1 MRKAAKKVV
10 RPWGGYEIIEKKNN
24 HWVKKLFVTEAE
36 QTSLQSHNHRK
47 VLKGKV
53 RATCGNKTSDLSVG
67 DSFHVGQGERH
78 RLYGVTNAVVPLVN
92 RLKLILFAMMTITAG

>member
-1 MRKAAKKVV
+1 M
-10 RPWGGYEIIEKKNN
+10 
-24 HWVKKLFVTEAE
+24 KLLKRRTTTGFVTEAE